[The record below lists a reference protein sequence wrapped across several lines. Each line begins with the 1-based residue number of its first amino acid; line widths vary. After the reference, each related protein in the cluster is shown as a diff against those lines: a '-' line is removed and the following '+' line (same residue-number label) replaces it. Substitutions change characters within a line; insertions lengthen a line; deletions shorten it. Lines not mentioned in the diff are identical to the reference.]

1 MVFYLSP
8 LYNGCTVDSF
18 YQGGTNHA
26 KIQHSLLLC
35 TLVCAWRPRK
45 SGDDGRRHLRRRL
58 AHLGTIQDT
67 GTLTHD
73 GQMIDVCICITDTGA
88 DLYYDK
94 AEQELY
100 TTVQFPVPLD
110 SAASRYQGTDYSDLD
125 GDGNSDLQMSFD
137 QDGEYVT
144 YVWYWNTVRGE
155 FMDTLAD

>member
-1 MVFYLSP
+1 MTRLSR
-8 LYNGCTVDSF
+8 S
-18 YQGGTNHA
+18 
-26 KIQHSLLLC
+26 
-35 TLVCAWRPRK
+35 
-45 SGDDGRRHLRRRL
+45 
-58 AHLGTIQDT
+58 
-67 GTLTHD
+67 
-73 GQMIDVCICITDTGA
+73 
-88 DLYYDK
+88 
-94 AEQELY
+94 Y